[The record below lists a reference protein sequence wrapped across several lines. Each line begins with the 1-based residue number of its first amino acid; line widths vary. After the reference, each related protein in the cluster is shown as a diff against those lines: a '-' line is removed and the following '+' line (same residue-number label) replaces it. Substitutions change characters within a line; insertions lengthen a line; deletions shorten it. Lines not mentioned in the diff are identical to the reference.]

1 MVYVLKGGKC
11 LNTMNIVEGNIPSEK
26 FSMLQIGIDNIFSD

>member
-1 MVYVLKGGKC
+1 LVYVLKDGKY
-11 LNTMNIVEGNIPSEK
+11 LNPMNIVEGNIPSEK